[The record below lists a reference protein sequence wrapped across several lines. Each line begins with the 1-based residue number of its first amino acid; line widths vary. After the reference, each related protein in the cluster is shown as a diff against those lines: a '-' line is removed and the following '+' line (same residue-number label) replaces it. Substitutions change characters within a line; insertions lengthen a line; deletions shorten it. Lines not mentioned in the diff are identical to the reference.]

1 MAAVGYISNIG
12 TMASISSFSTV
23 VDNAKKIATMADLDN
38 HVRETTSAL
47 DAVGHTSSAIVKGFA
62 TGSSVL
68 TAVALV
74 AAFKKKTGLTVVD
87 LNDAYVT
94 SCLLFGAM
102 IPYVFSALTM
112 LSVHK
117 VLFTLLRSNSQFHQM
132 FQITPLLSS
141 LYII

>member
-12 TMASISSFSTV
+12 AIASISSFSTV
-23 VDNAKKIATMADLDN
+23 VDNAKKIAIMADLDN
-38 HVRETTSAL
+38 HVLDATTAL

-74 AAFKKKTGLTVVD
+74 SAFKKKTALSVVD
-87 LNDAYVT
+87 LNDAYVS

-117 VLFTLLRSNSQFHQM
+117 VQFP
-132 FQITPLLSS
+132 FLT
-141 LYII
+141 